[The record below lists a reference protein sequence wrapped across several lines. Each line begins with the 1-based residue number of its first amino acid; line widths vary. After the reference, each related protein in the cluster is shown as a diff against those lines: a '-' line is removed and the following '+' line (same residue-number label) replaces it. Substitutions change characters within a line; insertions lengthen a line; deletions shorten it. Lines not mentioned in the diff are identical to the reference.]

1 MSIPAPPPKP
11 ETAEPGDQ
19 DSHQHLSLFKTLR
32 NRMVQGLFVALPLL
46 VTFFV
51 LKWLYDMLYGY
62 IIRPI
67 SSVLYTYWLSSDLA
81 ENGKQQFLGKDLQ
94 YWMEN
99 IFAPIAA
106 LLVVFGLLF
115 LSGMFFRSR
124 LHRFSDWVL
133 TNVPGVGTIYS
144 SVKNVIDAIHRS
156 QQETGKFQRTVLV
169 HFPHVGMKVPAFVTS
184 SCVDADTREK
194 ILCVYVPTTPIPT
207 SGYMLL
213 VPESEVIDLD
223 WTLQETLQAI
233 VSGGITVPS
242 SVRYGDLPGKIED
255 KK

>member
-1 MSIPAPPPKP
+1 MSKPVQPSKVDAAPT
-11 ETAEPGDQ
+11 EMDPGLQ
-19 DSHQHLSLFKTLR
+19 SSSLIKVIR
-32 NRMVQGLFVALPLL
+32 NRIVQGLFVALPIL

-67 SSVLYTYWLSSDLA
+67 SELLYSYWLSSEIV
-81 ENGKQQFLGKDLQ
+81 ENGEEEFLGRDLP

-99 IFAPIAA
+99 IVAPVAAMMIVFAI
-106 LLVVFGLLF
+106 LF
-115 LSGMFFRSR
+115 MSGMFFRSR

-144 SVKNVIDAIHRS
+144 SVKNVIDAIHSS
-156 QQETGKFQRTVLV
+156 QQESGKFQRTVLV
-169 HFPHVGMKVPAFVTS
+169 HFPHTGMKVPAFVTS
-184 SCVDADTREK
+184 SCIDVDSKEK

-233 VSGGITVPS
+233 VSGGITVPK
-242 SVRYGDLPGKIED
+242 SVRYGELPTKIES
-255 KK
+255 KE